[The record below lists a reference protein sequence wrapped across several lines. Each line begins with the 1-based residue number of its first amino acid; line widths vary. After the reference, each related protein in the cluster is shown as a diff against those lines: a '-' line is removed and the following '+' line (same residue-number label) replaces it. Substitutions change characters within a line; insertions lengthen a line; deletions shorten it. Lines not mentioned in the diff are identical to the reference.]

1 MLGGL
6 KLGTWT
12 LAAHSRRQISLA
24 IFPGRRRILGKVRR
38 GWSRK
43 SCSVGVTFFFLQ
55 SPVSS
60 TSFRSCLAMN
70 EIAAWVTA
78 QGVEQQIV

>member
-43 SCSVGVTFFFLQ
+43 SCSMGSLFFAVTF
-55 SPVSS
+55 SS